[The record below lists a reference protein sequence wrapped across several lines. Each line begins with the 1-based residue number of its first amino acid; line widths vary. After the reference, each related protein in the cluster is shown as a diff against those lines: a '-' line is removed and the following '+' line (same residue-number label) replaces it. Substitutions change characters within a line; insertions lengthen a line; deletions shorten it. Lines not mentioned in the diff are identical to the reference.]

1 MRPMANAGRVIS
13 LCSILVD
20 VTLEV
25 PYLPGRAGDVLA
37 TATRSQVGAGFNL
50 VAAAARQSVATM
62 YAGVHG
68 SGRNGDLIRAA
79 LAEEGVGLSLAPRQ
93 GEDSGFCIAMLEPDG
108 QGSYITMPGVE
119 ATLAPADLAQLAVHD
134 VDVLAVSG
142 YDLLYPV
149 SGPSIIA
156 WLAAQSWGAGRGPR
170 IVLDPGPLVAQIPA
184 STMRSIM
191 ASVAVLTLNVREAR
205 LLAGMPDTAGTELL
219 ASLREQVAIPQ
230 ATTIIVRDGADGCVA
245 TGGLL
250 GDAVVQVAAPRMR
263 VVDST
268 GAGDAHTG
276 VLAAALV
283 RGAPFPEALL
293 MANRAAAISVTRSG
307 PATAP
312 TRAEIAAQFPR

>member
-1 MRPMANAGRVIS
+1 MRPMTDAGRVIS

-50 VAAAARQSVATM
+50 VAAAARQSVTSM

-119 ATLAPADLAQLAVHD
+119 ATLAPSDLAQLALYD
-134 VDVLAVSG
+134 ADVLAVSG

-149 SGPSIIA
+149 SGPSIMA
-156 WLAAQSWGAGRGPR
+156 WLAAQSWRAGRGPR
-170 IVLDPGPLVAQIPA
+170 VVLDPGPLVAQIPD
-184 STMRSIM
+184 STWGSIM
-191 ASVAVLTLNVREAR
+191 GAVDVLTLNVREAQ
-205 LLAGMPDTAGTELL
+205 LLAGTPAGTGTELL
-219 ASLREQVAIPQ
+219 ANLREHVAIPR
-230 ATTIIVRDGADGCVA
+230 ATTIIVRGGADGCAA

-250 GDAVVQVAAPRMR
+250 GDEVVQVAAPRVR

-276 VLAAALV
+276 VLAAEMV
-283 RGAPFPEALL
+283 RDAPLREALL
-293 MANRAAAISVTRSG
+293 MANRAAAIAVTRSG

-312 TRAEIAAQFPR
+312 TRAEIDARFPG

>member
-1 MRPMANAGRVIS
+1 MADSGRVIS

-25 PYLPGRAGDVLA
+25 PCLPGRAGDVLA

-50 VAAAARQSVATM
+50 VAAAARQSVTSM

-68 SGRNGDLIRAA
+68 SGRNGDMIRAA
-79 LAEEGVGLSLAPRQ
+79 LAEEGVGLTLPPRQ
-93 GEDSGFCIAMLEPDG
+93 GQDSGFCIAMLEPDG

-119 ATLAPADLAQLAVHD
+119 ATLAPSDLARLAVHD
-134 VDVLAVSG
+134 DDVLALSG

-149 SGPSIIA
+149 SGPSLIS
-156 WLAAQSWGAGRGPR
+156 WLAAQPWGAGRGPR
-170 IVLDPGPLVAQIPA
+170 VLLDPGPLEAQIPD

-191 ASVAVLTLNVREAR
+191 ASVDVLTLNLREAR
-205 LLAGMPDTAGTELL
+205 LLAGVPDAAGPELL
-219 ASLREQVAIPQ
+219 ANLREHVAIPK
-230 ATTIIVRDGADGCVA
+230 ATAIIVRSGADGSVA
-245 TGGLL
+245 TGGPL
-250 GDAVVQVAAPRMR
+250 GDQLLQVAAPRVT

-276 VLAAALV
+276 VLAAEMV
-283 RGAPFPEALL
+283 RGVPFAEAML

-312 TRAEIAAQFPR
+312 TRAEIGAQFP